1 MGCEKPERAR
11 RSGRAFILCVLGVAL
26 AGGGVKAWGQAT
38 PELNPSTSGNSSSS
52 SSGGSSSSAPDAAAQ
67 GLSDAVKRGQQT
79 QAEKNQN
86 AQNEEKAA
94 RHIAGLQANVRG
106 ASIQT
111 DEAVFIM
118 AAALNA
124 CGYDAGMEH
133 PNPLRVKVRREMEE
147 EIAASAEAQAARQK
161 LCGFVRDHDMG
172 EPGKT
177 LGQYMSLAL
186 LMKPSADLEL
196 EEPMSQL
203 PPDALRVVGMVP
215 ALQKFAAEARLHLLW
230 SEIKI
235 EYDDALQPLIVP
247 LTKQILQL
255 SLYLR
260 LSEAGNEER
269 RFVVIVE
276 PMLAPGVVNARIYG
290 LDYLMVLAPPQTEQE
305 KARFEQ
311 DVRHFYLHFAV
322 EPLIFGY
329 PQAMLRLQPLMKAMR
344 EAPVDEVYR
353 EDVASLVSECLI
365 RAIEARTMDTGLAP
379 VKLATGARIS
389 DDASK
394 AELQRQQQVEAI
406 RVARAQRDTQEGFVL
421 TKYFFDQ
428 LKNYE
433 RSNESLLDAVGAMV
447 YGMDVDEVSH
457 QAMHIQ
463 FVQATEEQKEPGLQR
478 RAASLGK
485 DVAADP
491 LTDAEKQLSAG
502 HVDEAI
508 VSAQAVVDKK
518 EGDTGRAM
526 YLLAEAHAMHG
537 DMEEAQSNF
546 EQALTMTKDPHTL
559 AWSHIYLGRIDDI
572 KQDRPAA
579 VEQYKAALKVKSDLP
594 DAVAAAQQGLK
605 EPYAVPKR
613 SAPSSPPVST
623 P

>member
-1 MGCEKPERAR
+1 
-11 RSGRAFILCVLGVAL
+11 VD
-26 AGGGVKAWGQAT
+26 
-38 PELNPSTSGNSSSS
+38 SSSS
-52 SSGGSSSSAPDAAAQ
+52 TGQNAAE
-67 GLSDAVKRGQQT
+67 GLNDAVKKAQRGEAGAKQDA
-79 QAEKNQN
+79 QAAEQK
-86 AQNEEKAA
+86 A
-94 RHIAGLQANVRG
+94 RHIAGLQANARG
-106 ASIQT
+106 ASVET
-111 DEAVFIM
+111 DEAVFILVT
-118 AAALNA
+118 ALNA
-124 CGYDAGMEH
+124 CGYDAGMDH
-133 PNPLRVKVRREMEE
+133 PNPLRAKVRREMDD
-147 EIAASAEAQAARQK
+147 EISASADAQAARTKVCQ
-161 LCGFVRDHDMG
+161 FVRAHDMG
-172 EPGKT
+172 DPGKT
-177 LGQYMSLAL
+177 LGQYLSLAL

-196 EEPMSQL
+196 EAPLAQL
-203 PPDALRVVGMVP
+203 PPDALRVVGIIP
-215 ALQKFAAEARLHLLW
+215 ALKQFVAAARLHLLW
-230 SEIKI
+230 SETKLD
-235 EYDDALQPLIVP
+235 YDEALQPLIQP
-247 LTKQILQL
+247 LTRQILQL

-305 KARFEQ
+305 RARFEQ

-353 EDVASLVSECLI
+353 ESVESLVSECLI

-379 VKLATGARIS
+379 VKNANGGRFS

-394 AELQRQQQVEAI
+394 AEIQRQQQVAAI

-421 TKYFFDQ
+421 TKYFYDE
-428 LKNYE
+428 LGLYE
-433 RSNESLLDAVGAMV
+433 KSSESLQDAIGAMV
-447 YGMDVDEVSH
+447 YGMDVDAVVH
-457 QAMHIQ
+457 MAIHTQ
-463 FVQATEEQKEPGLQR
+463 FVQPTQQRTEPGLQQR
-478 RAASLGK
+478 TASLGK
-485 DVAADP
+485 EVADP

-502 HVDEAI
+502 HLDEAMA
-508 VSAQAVVDKK
+508 SAQAVVDKK

-537 DMEEAQSNF
+537 DMQEAQASF
-546 EQALTMTKDPHTL
+546 EQALTLTKDPHTL

-572 KQDRPAA
+572 KQDRTAA

-613 SAPSSPPVST
+613 THESAQ
-623 P
+623 

>member
-1 MGCEKPERAR
+1 M
-11 RSGRAFILCVLGVAL
+11 
-26 AGGGVKAWGQAT
+26 AGATMPAWGQVPAAG
-38 PELNPSTSGNSSSS
+38 SASSSS
-52 SSGGSSSSAPDAAAQ
+52 SSAGESGAGTQAGKPSDAAAQ
-67 GLSDAVKRGQQT
+67 GLSDAVKRGQQGET
-79 QAEKNQN
+79 QANRAPQD
-86 AQNEEKAA
+86 EEKSA

-106 ASIQT
+106 ASVET

-124 CGYDAGMEH
+124 CGYDAGMDH
-133 PNPLRVKVRREMEE
+133 PNPLRVKVRREMDE
-147 EIAASAEAQAARQK
+147 EIAAAADAQAARNK
-161 LCGFVRDHDMG
+161 LCVFVREHDMG
-172 EPGKT
+172 DPGKT
-177 LGQYMSLAL
+177 VGQYLSLAL

-196 EEPMSQL
+196 AEPMSQL

-215 ALQKFAAEARLHLLW
+215 ALKQFVAAVRLHLLW
-230 SEIKI
+230 AETRV
-235 EYDDALQPLIVP
+235 EYDESLQPLIQP

-260 LSEAGNEER
+260 LSEAGNEQR

-290 LDYLMVLAPPQTEQE
+290 LDYLMVLAPPQTEAEQ
-305 KARFEQ
+305 ARFEQ

-329 PQAMLRLQPLMKAMR
+329 PQAMLRLQPLMKVMR

-353 EDVASLVSECLI
+353 DDVESLVSECLI

-379 VKLATGARIS
+379 AKIAVGTRFA

-394 AELQRQQQVEAI
+394 AELLRQQQVEAI

-428 LKNYE
+428 LKLYE
-433 RSNESLLDAVGAMV
+433 KSSESLLDAIGAMV
-447 YGMDVDEVSH
+447 YGMDVEEVKH
-457 QAMHIQ
+457 QASHIQ
-463 FVQATEEQKEPGLQR
+463 FVQANEEREPGLQQR
-478 RAASLGK
+478 PASLGK
-485 DVAADP
+485 EAAADP

-502 HVDEAI
+502 HVNEAI
-508 VSAQAVVDKK
+508 ASAQAVVDKK

-537 DMEEAQSNF
+537 DMQEAQSNF

-572 KQDRPAA
+572 KQDRTAA

-605 EPYAVPKR
+605 EPYAIPKR
-613 SAPSSPPVST
+613 AGESAAPPST
-623 P
+623 Q